1 MRPSAG
7 TPYFARVP
15 ETHVSPQAPQ
25 DRERATGIASPLR
38 TPEPKAE
45 AANHATHQHI
55 QRSDRHHIRRGERL
69 RFPWYRLR
77 LTVAEMNYATRRMVE
92 LQAPWISGDSPLNP
106 RRHPAAT
113 SQQGPAARPL
123 PAVPMTC
130 CRPQP
135 DRCAARPQPG
145 SRSTPSPVA
154 CPPAERPDRGRS
166 PHYWPLPRRC
176 FLTRNGS

>member
-15 ETHVSPQAPQ
+15 ETHVSLQAPQ

-55 QRSDRHHIRRGERL
+55 QRSDRHRIRRGKRL
-69 RFPWYRLR
+69 RFLWCRFR

-92 LQAPWISGDSPLNP
+92 LQAPAV
-106 RRHPAAT
+106 RRGPGAGHSRDQRIDRKQPQKEAT
-113 SQQGPAARPL
+113 R
-123 PAVPMTC
+123 T
-130 CRPQP
+130 
-135 DRCAARPQPG
+135 
-145 SRSTPSPVA
+145 
-154 CPPAERPDRGRS
+154 
-166 PHYWPLPRRC
+166 
-176 FLTRNGS
+176 